1 MSDSKSREIAE
12 SIFERN
18 QKREAE
24 LQDALRREAARHA
37 ALVSNMHRL
46 RALRLQRDSKRVPD
60 EH

>member
-1 MSDSKSREIAE
+1 MSDFKSCEIAV
-12 SIFERN
+12 SILDRN

-24 LQDALRREAARHA
+24 IQDALRREAARHA

-46 RALRLQRDSKRVPD
+46 RALRLQRDAKRMPD